1 VIVEIKKIKT
11 EYTRLSKSG
20 KSHAYTR
27 YKKVAVLRCDR
38 CSVLFERAVGN
49 MDKKRAS
56 NDYKHVCANCN
67 PKQFAQTVGV
77 KNRNFWNMPV
87 DTDIDITKF

>member
-1 VIVEIKKIKT
+1 
-11 EYTRLSKSG
+11 
-20 KSHAYTR
+20 
-27 YKKVAVLRCDR
+27 
-38 CSVLFERAVGN
+38 

-56 NDYKHVCANCN
+56 NDYKHVCSNCN

-77 KNRNFWNMPV
+77 RNRNFWNMPV